1 MVLEIEK
8 LCAAGPARLKEWG
21 AIFVNEMGVEDSVMF
36 LATHKGLGVDPPT
49 EDAIT
54 TLLISMRSI
63 ITAAAYPGLTLL
75 EDPNLSTG
83 TPEEKRNRATA
94 RAAMTFLHT
103 LAYGQK
109 PHCVQKTLALSGL
122 GDTNAREE
130 AEARNKKE
138 KAGALA
144 SEMRKETAARYHMS
158 FDPRN
163 APKPE
168 VYVRVR
174 EALKRD
180 ELAGLPDLC
189 SSQLNGQVFATEA
202 PLQLQVSENGDGAV
216 MAPVDDL
223 VPLSRNGLVL
233 MQIEAVLQLMLV
245 AGHFQID
252 ASKYAALNGAG
263 AINRDLSTEWHV
275 AFGLDA
281 MLPLQRRFTWI
292 SAYVSTSRALGKP
305 RENARAFTQPA
316 P

>member
-1 MVLEIEK
+1 M
-8 LCAAGPARLKEWG
+8 
-21 AIFVNEMGVEDSVMF
+21 
-36 LATHKGLGVDPPT
+36 
-49 EDAIT
+49 
-54 TLLISMRSI
+54 
-63 ITAAAYPGLTLL
+63 
-75 EDPNLSTG
+75 
-83 TPEEKRNRATA
+83 
-94 RAAMTFLHT
+94 
-103 LAYGQK
+103 
-109 PHCVQKTLALSGL
+109 
-122 GDTNAREE
+122 
-130 AEARNKKE
+130 
-138 KAGALA
+138 
-144 SEMRKETAARYHMS
+144 
-158 FDPRN
+158 
-163 APKPE
+163 
-168 VYVRVR
+168 R

-292 SAYVSTSRALGKP
+292 SAYVSTSRGFRKALGKGAG
-305 RENARAFTQPA
+305 RERCTQPA